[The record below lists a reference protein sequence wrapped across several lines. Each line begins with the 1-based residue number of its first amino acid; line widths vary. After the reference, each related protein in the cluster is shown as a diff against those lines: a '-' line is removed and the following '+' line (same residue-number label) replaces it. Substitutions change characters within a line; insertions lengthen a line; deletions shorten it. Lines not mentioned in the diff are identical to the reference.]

1 MTQTTDGAFKLI
13 ENMAAFS
20 ANENQESD
28 RSEKV
33 NSADVGE
40 KYSMKGLLQLPGSC
54 PQQVPDSCPQVPGSY
69 PQVPTSYPWV
79 WVLPLASWPND
90 LSCLR
95 INGNLPLIR
104 Y

>member
-69 PQVPTSYPWV
+69 PWAWVPASGSGSYLW
-79 WVLPLASWPND
+79 LPGRVIYPAL
-90 LSCLR
+90 
-95 INGNLPLIR
+95 G
-104 Y
+104 